1 MKNTPVEEEN
11 FELTYLDEHRRAIR
25 GVVSRPT
32 GRRDDPAPAVLI
44 LHGFKGFMDWG
55 FFPLLARGLAETGLT
70 AVRFNTSGSG
80 VGPDGVDFSD
90 LSAFERDTFSRQLE
104 DVKRVH
110 EHLLSGALGG
120 VDAHQIGIVGHSRG
134 GGIALLHSARCPV
147 QALVTWAAIDSVT
160 NFFDESTVASWR
172 RDGFLDIPNS
182 RTGQIMRVGSAMLE
196 DVEQNSEAF
205 DILSAAREIEAAT
218 LVLHGSADESVD
230 PGAAGRI
237 REVMSN
243 VELEIKPDAGHT
255 FGATHPLKE
264 VAPELE
270 WLLARTL
277 GHLLTHLT

>member
-1 MKNTPVEEEN
+1 MKNAAVEEEN
-11 FELTYLDEHRRAIR
+11 FELTYQGEHRRTIR
-25 GVVSRPT
+25 GVVSRLT
-32 GRRDDPAPAVLI
+32 GTRADPAPAVLI

-55 FFPLLARGLAETGLT
+55 FFPLLACGLAEAGFT

-80 VGPDGVDFSD
+80 VGADGVDFSD
-90 LSAFERDTFSRQLE
+90 LAAFEADTFSRQLE

-120 VDAHQIGIVGHSRG
+120 VDADQIGMIGHSRG
-134 GGIALLHSARCPV
+134 GGIALLHSARCRV

-160 NFFDESTVASWR
+160 NFFDEATVESWR

-196 DVEQNSEAF
+196 DVEQNSEDL

-243 VELEIKPDAGHT
+243 VELEIKPEAGHT
-255 FGATHPLKE
+255 FGAAHPLKE